1 MLGEVCRKVVES
13 MQDKATWDFFIK
25 CIQRTCPKS
34 DLQTYGELKVTIDFF
49 KNFCGDN
56 VRYLAESSRS
66 PGDH

>member
-13 MQDKATWDFFIK
+13 MQDKDVWDFFIQTIK
-25 CIQRTCPKS
+25 RTAPKS
-34 DLQTYGELKVTIDFF
+34 DLQCYGELKVTIDFF

-56 VRYLAESSRS
+56 VRYLASAESS